1 MVVGSQQARE
11 LISNK
16 FHVQTLFLEARS
28 CLRNLL
34 LLLGLCSVDLDCGG
48 SCCGE
53 QNGLAWFGVSEKW
66 KD

>member
-1 MVVGSQQARE
+1 MVVGSQQALE

-16 FHVQTLFLEARS
+16 FHAQTLFLEARS

-34 LLLGLCSVDLDCGG
+34 LLLGLCSVNLNSSV
-48 SCCGE
+48 SCCRE
-53 QNGLAWFGVSEKW
+53 QNGLTLCRVSEKW